1 MTHIWFTISENILNI
16 FFNMFLSECL
26 LKLLFFYQS
35 CYNRWTYSGLGR
47 GGRVGVKGGEKSIQV
62 YQSLAT
68 GEKGVTIMNYI
79 THNL

>member
-47 GGRVGVKGGEKSIQV
+47 GGRVGVKGGEKVHSG
-62 YQSLAT
+62 LP
-68 GEKGVTIMNYI
+68 I
-79 THNL
+79 TSYR